1 MFIVSGGPKRVNELS
16 NQMTKIA
23 FEVQHYLC
31 LCLHDHVI
39 SDVIHE

>member
-1 MFIVSGGPKRVNELS
+1 MFISTGGLKTVKDLS

-23 FEVQHYLC
+23 FEGQHYLC

-39 SDVIHE
+39 SDVINE